1 VVYEEVVSFD
11 GFLECLEDDA
21 GDLSLVESECSVIGT
36 TYQVVGEDV
45 LNDSQWTSH
54 GKGYA
59 RSLPTSI
66 HLQRKVL

>member
-1 VVYEEVVSFD
+1 MVYEEVVFFNSFLKS
-11 GFLECLEDDA
+11 LEYDA
-21 GDLSLVESECSVIGT
+21 GDLTLVESECSVIGT